1 MYSSACIY
9 VFIFR
14 LREIAK
20 REREELEKALQ
31 ISLEGEKKQTA
42 EAGKLLDEVKQSAA
56 KTSPQPTPVD
66 KKPAP
71 KPSPAASKTAPKPS
85 PTESKTVP
93 KPSPVKAK
101 SPTQPVEKTPGLP
114 PLSGQTK
121 KEANKPSAAA
131 AGWLKSAKE
140 DVASGG
146 PVTTAPVNLSICCHA
161 FSMKPFYRRHAFLI
175 FFFYLKPNVNRTRS
189 INRVEFSIK

>member
-20 REREELEKALQ
+20 REKEELEKALQ

-71 KPSPAASKTAPKPS
+71 KSSPAASKTAPKPS

-175 FFFYLKPNVNRTRS
+175 FFLFQTKRKSHPLDYSCR
-189 INRVEFSIK
+189 I